1 MFPSTMGEIEEMI
14 MEQVVDSELFTTGNT
29 GRTRH
34 IDGTTSY
41 LDNYDGEIA

>member
-1 MFPSTMGEIEEMI
+1 MGEIETVI
-14 MEQVVDSELFTTGNT
+14 MEQVIDSERREQGNT